1 MTLIFSC
8 KIKTSFLQIE
18 NFLLLKAFTFVVKN
32 ENKLTKLQTKCTAY
46 THYTTSH

>member
-18 NFLLLKAFTFVVKN
+18 IFFIAQSIYFRGEKR
-32 ENKLTKLQTKCTAY
+32 E
-46 THYTTSH
+46 